1 MGFSNRGGGE
11 FDVNEL
17 ERQAR
22 EFRVSLQQF
31 LNQNSAIFSAMA
43 RRGIGTDH
51 HDFYEVGAR
60 IGETAKDVARLVVAM
75 MEDVPPQQASE
86 QAIRVIRPDIVE
98 YVVEHWLAYDNN
110 VDPALE
116 ARAIVAVLRLADSR
130 FDFSPYG
137 RGAQASPE
145 ASVALTFVAASTLMA
160 CQTLP
165 YDFRAADPA
174 ALQRRLLEAVVDA
187 AQENLPRMIVEGC
200 PEAEARTVLQSLV
213 KHLSRLMRAIY
224 ERETDRMVQRAAT
237 MDEES
242 RRRWFET
249 NDPVSEIVKDFRD
262 RAGHLVAMGA
272 AQAMKA
278 CKVPAGDRPQAA

>member
-1 MGFSNRGGGE
+1 
-11 FDVNEL
+11 
-17 ERQAR
+17 
-22 EFRVSLQQF
+22 
-31 LNQNSAIFSAMA
+31 
-43 RRGIGTDH
+43 
-51 HDFYEVGAR
+51 
-60 IGETAKDVARLVVAM
+60 
-75 MEDVPPQQASE
+75 
-86 QAIRVIRPDIVE
+86 
-98 YVVEHWLAYDNN
+98 
-110 VDPALE
+110 
-116 ARAIVAVLRLADSR
+116 
-130 FDFSPYG
+130 
-137 RGAQASPE
+137 
-145 ASVALTFVAASTLMA
+145 VALTFVAASTLMA

>member
-86 QAIRVIRPDIVE
+86 QAIRMIRPDIVE